1 MPYVHSITRVLSS
14 QLTSSMSLFTN
25 LKSCPRSLTARR
37 YRYLLT
43 MSILP
48 CQIRSYFPVQK
59 YFKVI
64 HSVTDSLRGEYS
76 GACSSICI
84 DHQDE
89 KLLLT
94 L

>member
-1 MPYVHSITRVLSS
+1 MRKIMSSS
-14 QLTSSMSLFTN
+14 QCIILNKISAAKNTVFLVK
-25 LKSCPRSLTARR
+25 LVPCRCRSQP
-37 YRYLLT
+37 YLLT

-64 HSVTDSLRGEYS
+64 HSATDSLREEYS
-76 GACSSICI
+76 GACNSICI
-84 DHQDE
+84 DNQDE

>member
-1 MPYVHSITRVLSS
+1 MPYVHSITQALSS

-37 YRYLLT
+37 YLLT

-48 CQIRSYFPVQK
+48 CQIRSYFPIQK

-64 HSVTDSLRGEYS
+64 HSATDSLREEYS

-84 DHQDE
+84 EHQDE
-89 KLLLT
+89 KLLLA